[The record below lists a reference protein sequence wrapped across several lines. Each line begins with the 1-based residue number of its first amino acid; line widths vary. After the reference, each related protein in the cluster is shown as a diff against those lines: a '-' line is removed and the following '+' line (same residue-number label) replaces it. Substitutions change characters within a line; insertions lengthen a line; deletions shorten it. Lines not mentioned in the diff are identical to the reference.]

1 MWFILALLS
10 AVVFGFSSFFMK
22 VNSFWRLPLMPFL
35 TGLYTSGSVGF
46 LGYALMED
54 SFHLSLAVLFGGIM
68 VGAGST
74 FGNLLYMKALNVGPA
89 SLSSPLVNTNILL
102 IVLLGVFVYGEQ
114 IGAVQ
119 YAGIGFIMAAIAVLP
134 LDPKE
139 DFSIKG
145 GVWYGFILTATLFMF
160 FRNGGLKITEE
171 AGLENT
177 PVLFTGYL
185 FGMLYSLYGWS
196 REKNQ
201 QARDAT
207 HLHMKKAFG
216 WGLVTGIFSFGG
228 MQLYAAALREG
239 PASIVSPLF
248 AAHALLVALL
258 SMLYLEERITRY
270 QAVILA
276 VVLMGII
283 FLRL

>member
-1 MWFILALLS
+1 
-10 AVVFGFSSFFMK
+10 
-22 VNSFWRLPLMPFL
+22 MPFL
-35 TGLYTSGSVGF
+35 TGLYMSGSVGF
-46 LGYALMED
+46 LGYALMDD
-54 SFHLSLAVLFGGIM
+54 SFHLSLTVLFGGIM

-119 YAGIGFIMAAIAVLP
+119 YSGIGFIMAAIAILP

-207 HLHMKKAFG
+207 HLHMKKAFA

-276 VVLMGII
+276 VVLMGIV

>member
-22 VNSFWRLPLMPFL
+22 VNSFWQLPLMPFL
-35 TGLYTSGSVGF
+35 TGLYTSGSLGF
-46 LGYALMED
+46 FGYALMEGTL
-54 SFHLSLAVLFGGIM
+54 HLSLAVLLGGVM
-68 VGAGST
+68 VGAGSA

-102 IVLLGVFVYGEQ
+102 IVLLGLFVYGEQ

-119 YAGIGFIMAAIAVLP
+119 YAGIGLIMAAIAILP

-139 DFSIKG
+139 NFSIKSRA
-145 GVWYGFILTATLFMF
+145 WYGFILTATLFMF

-177 PVLFTGYL
+177 PVLLAGYL
-185 FGMLYSLYGWS
+185 LGMVYSLYGWH
-196 REKNQ
+196 RKKQQ
-201 QARDAT
+201 QARSGAPVHT
-207 HLHMKKAFG
+207 GKAFS

-248 AAHALLVALL
+248 AAHALLVAVL
-258 SMLYLEERITRY
+258 SMLYLQERITRY

-276 VVLMGII
+276 VVLIEI
-283 FLRL
+283 VFLRL